1 MAKKS
6 AEIAT
11 LLRVQSWTV
20 DEHRRMLGQMLGR
33 EESLIEDGR
42 RMDRELVAE
51 QQVAAAHPTLAG
63 HSYAAFAFNYRDR
76 RANLAHVLALV
87 RVEIEQQ
94 RERLADAYRDL
105 KVLEEVR
112 NNWRKAEQ
120 AEQARID
127 QAAMDEVA
135 QNLHRRQHK

>member
-76 RANLAHVLALV
+76 RANLANVLALV

>member
-1 MAKKS
+1 MARKS

-33 EESLIEDGR
+33 EEGLIEDGL
-42 RMDRELVAE
+42 RMDRELLLE
-51 QQVAAAHPTLAG
+51 QQVAAEAPTLAG

-76 RANLAHVLALV
+76 RANLEKLLALL

-94 RERLADAYRDL
+94 RDRLADAYREL
-105 KVLEEVR
+105 KLLEEVR

-120 AEQARID
+120 AERARID
-127 QAAMDEVA
+127 QATMDEIA
-135 QNLHRRQHK
+135 QNLYRLQHK